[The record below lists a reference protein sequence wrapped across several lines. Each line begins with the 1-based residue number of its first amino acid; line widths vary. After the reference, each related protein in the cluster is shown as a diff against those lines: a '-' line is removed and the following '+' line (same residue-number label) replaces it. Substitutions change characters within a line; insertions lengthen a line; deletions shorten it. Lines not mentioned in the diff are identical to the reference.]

1 MYNATVRESLPIG
14 SSIVT
19 LRASD
24 LDYDANG
31 KVTYLLESEGEEN
44 FFRIDANTGVISLRS
59 ALDREVRAQ
68 HILNVIASGEIRN
81 KIQFVMIKRKEEKN
95 EPQRVEKRRWERQ
108 RDSKKTRTKIMEFRW
123 RYVCERVVRPSA
135 DTITVN
141 QQSAERQSADS
152 FINIFHIQSNLC

>member
-1 MYNATVRESLPIG
+1 MQFLHEKNEWVNQLGSTNPNDTRVGGSEIGQKSVTCYLNLPFHIVKTHFFTYITQISVKDANDNRPIFEQDVYNATVRESLPIG

-59 ALDREVRAQ
+59 ALDRELRSQ
-68 HILNVIASGEIRN
+68 HILNVIASGE
-81 KIQFVMIKRKEEKN
+81 KKN
-95 EPQRVEKRRWERQ
+95 
-108 RDSKKTRTKIMEFRW
+108 
-123 RYVCERVVRPSA
+123 
-135 DTITVN
+135 
-141 QQSAERQSADS
+141 QS
-152 FINIFHIQSNLC
+152 

>member
-1 MYNATVRESLPIG
+1 VYNATVRESLPIG

-95 EPQRVEKRRWERQ
+95 EPQRVEKRR
-108 RDSKKTRTKIMEFRW
+108 
-123 RYVCERVVRPSA
+123 
-135 DTITVN
+135 
-141 QQSAERQSADS
+141 
-152 FINIFHIQSNLC
+152 

>member
-1 MYNATVRESLPIG
+1 MTSIIFFSQISVKDANDNRPIFEQDVYNATVRESLPIG

-59 ALDREVRAQ
+59 ALDRELRAQ
-68 HILNVIASGEIRN
+68 HILNVIASGE
-81 KIQFVMIKRKEEKN
+81 KE
-95 EPQRVEKRRWERQ
+95 
-108 RDSKKTRTKIMEFRW
+108 S
-123 RYVCERVVRPSA
+123 
-135 DTITVN
+135 
-141 QQSAERQSADS
+141 
-152 FINIFHIQSNLC
+152 SND